1 MSTEKEMRKEIKDLK
16 KINEEKD
23 LQIKFMKERLD
34 NWSDKNFSLRTGILN
49 MTVDKFISMKNKILE
64 EVKLNA

>member
-1 MSTEKEMRKEIKDLK
+1 MSTEKELKKEIKDLK